1 MTDLV
6 SVASNAVSSYQR
18 ALGTISNNIA
28 NVATDGYSRQEVVL
42 QANPVAKV
50 GNTYM
55 GTGVTVDRLQR
66 QYDTFV
72 ESNLRSSNSD
82 LLSQEPMVNYANR
95 VIDIMGGPSM
105 GLSSALDQFFGSARN
120 LSADPASSV
129 LRGSFVRDAENLA
142 TRFGQLSG
150 QLDLV
155 QSETDQLVDSHVSE
169 MNTTIQQLAE
179 INIQL
184 TKQKN
189 ASSQPPDLLD
199 QRDKLLK
206 DLSGY
211 ARINT
216 FFQQNGSVTVSLGPS
231 ITRDVVVDGIK
242 SFRIGTSFNAASPE
256 KVALVIDPYGDASPL
271 TSLTS
276 GKLSGLMSF
285 REQVLGSSRSALN
298 VLANSVVTEV
308 NALHEGGIDAY
319 GNKGVALFTIDAS
332 DTAAAGT
339 MQVAFSDPL
348 RVASAAQFR
357 VIESPLNISDVDANI
372 SYEAPVFTGPKAL
385 DQVLANN
392 PETSKPLSVQV
403 SISNP
408 VAAVTTIPNGFSDV
422 QILLGEADAGQQLQ
436 VFTRDGRQILGEA
449 LSTTLQGQV
458 MTAAN
463 GFVPNATYNPNYLN
477 LSGPAAYKDIS
488 VFYGAKAE
496 MQKIDGWDMTNLDP
510 EKHVRKTQTNS
521 PAVLEGGRMLASPMT
536 IASNTFTLNGVSL
549 NATTAANLDQG
560 MQASDLKNWIQAA
573 IDSSKLVDATDKRL
587 ATFSVSAQNDIR
599 IPAKQINLTLPVTL
613 RGGNGSNATISSTN
627 DELGF
632 ANVSE
637 MVDAINEVK
646 ETTQVEASLDPSG
659 NLVLRNLP
667 SSEEE
672 LGTEGDDIVI
682 SGVVPNSLGIATG
695 TYKGR
700 ISISRALDV
709 GVNTVVELGFG
720 KDPDTKN
727 TIGTPADLAMLGF
740 KTGAYIKGSANEDL
754 LVFVTGTG
762 EAKVSAAYQGA
773 LVNFK
778 ESLRTQ
784 PLDIKFSTASVSG
797 FQKSYYTITDIKTQT
812 EVARREFD
820 PTKPELFITYQGL
833 KIGFSSPPKDGDTFT
848 VDGNKDGTGN
858 NENMLALA
866 NLENKN
872 VMGGG
877 KTMGA
882 YYIDHVNDMGN
893 IARQAAISQSALQ
906 VVYDQAVT
914 ARDEV
919 SGVSLD
925 QEAANLIRFQQAYQ
939 AAAKILQ
946 VASQLFDSV
955 LQVR

>member
-50 GNTYM
+50 GNTYL

-142 TRFGQLSG
+142 TRFGQLSS

-155 QSETDQLVDSHVSE
+155 QSETDQLVDGHVSE

-179 INIQL
+179 INVQL

-189 ASSQPPDLLD
+189 AANQPPDLLD

-206 DLSGY
+206 ELSSY

-216 FFQQNGSVTVSLGPS
+216 FFQENGSVKVSLGPS
-231 ITRDVVVDGIK
+231 ITRDLVVDGIK
-242 SFRIGTSFNAASPE
+242 SFRIGTSFSAASPE
-256 KVALVIDPYGDASPL
+256 KVALVIDPYGDAAPL

-298 VLANSVVTEV
+298 VLANSVVKEV

-319 GNKGVALFTIDAS
+319 GNKGIALFSIKAT

-357 VIESPLNISDVDANI
+357 VVEAPNNTSGVDA
-372 SYEAPVFTGPKAL
+372 SVAYEPMLVTGPKAL
-385 DQVLANN
+385 NQALVNN
-392 PETSKPLSVQV
+392 PNASSAVNLQV
-403 SISNP
+403 SISRP
-408 VAAVTTIPNGFSDV
+408 VGAVATIPNGFNDV
-422 QILLGEADAGQQLQ
+422 QIFMGEADAGQQLQ
-436 VFTRDGRQILGEA
+436 VFTRDGRQIIGA
-449 LSTTLQGQV
+449 SIASDTTLQGQV

-463 GFVPNATYNPNYLN
+463 GFVPNATYSAQYLN
-477 LSGPAAYKDIS
+477 VNGAASYKDLS
-488 VFYGAKAE
+488 VFYGAKAN
-496 MQKIDGWDMTNLDP
+496 MQSVAQWDLAETDP
-510 EKHVRKTQTNS
+510 EKHTVLPKKLT
-521 PAVLEGGRMLASPMT
+521 PAILEGDRMLAMSSITDGM
-536 IASNTFTLNGVSL
+536 FKLNGVTL
-549 NATTAANLDQG
+549 GAHTPATG
-560 MQASDLKNWIQAA
+560 SSMQASDLKTWIGNAITAAKQA
-573 IDSSKLVDATDKRL
+573 SATETRL
-587 ATFSVSAQNDIR
+587 AKFSVNATNDIKV
-599 IPAKQINLTLPVTL
+599 PAKQINLKLGITLAGATGSAVSIASTDTTNGYASLQAMVT
-613 RGGNGSNATISSTN
+613 
-627 DELGF
+627 
-632 ANVSE
+632 
-637 MVDAINEVK
+637 AINDVK
-646 ETTQVEASLDPSG
+646 ATTKVVATQDANGD
-659 NLVLRNLP
+659 LVLSNL
-667 SSEEE
+667 EN
-672 LGTEGDDIVI
+672 TEGNDITV

-700 ISISRALDV
+700 ISITRELDV
-709 GVNTVVELGFG
+709 GADTPVELGFG
-720 KDPDTKN
+720 T
-727 TIGTPADLAMLGF
+727 GTPADLVKLGF
-740 KTGAYIKGSANEDL
+740 KTGAYIKGSASEDL
-754 LVFVTGTG
+754 LVFVTGSGDTKIN
-762 EAKVSAAYQGA
+762 ATYSGA
-773 LVNFK
+773 VVNAK

-784 PLDIKFSTASVSG
+784 PLQIKFDSATH
-797 FQKSYYTITDIKTQT
+797 YTITDITTQT
-812 EVARREFD
+812 EVASRNFD
-820 PTKPELFITYQGL
+820 PTQSELFITYQGL
-833 KIGFSSPPKDGDTFT
+833 KVGFSSPPKVGDLYT

-858 NENMLALA
+858 NENMLAIA
-866 NLENKN
+866 NLESKG
-872 VMGGG
+872 VMGGS

-925 QEAANLIRFQQAYQ
+925 QEAADLIRFQQAYQ

>member
-50 GNTYM
+50 GNTYL
-55 GTGVTVDRLQR
+55 GTGVTVESVKR
-66 QYDTFV
+66 QYDTFA
-72 ESNLRSSNSD
+72 EANLRNSNSD
-82 LLSQEPMVNYANR
+82 LTSQEPMVTYANR

-142 TRFGQLSG
+142 TRFGQLSS

-155 QSETDQLVDSHVSE
+155 QSETDQLVDGHVSE

-179 INIQL
+179 INVQL

-189 ASSQPPDLLD
+189 AANQPPDLLD

-206 DLSGY
+206 ELSSY

-216 FFQQNGSVTVSLGPS
+216 FFQENGSVKVSLGPS
-231 ITRDVVVDGIK
+231 ITRDLVVDGIK

-256 KVALVIDPYGDASPL
+256 KVALVIDPYGDAAPL

-298 VLANSVVTEV
+298 VLANSVVKEV

-319 GNKGVALFTIDAS
+319 GNKGIALFSIKAT

-357 VIESPLNISDVDANI
+357 VVEAPNNTSGVDA
-372 SYEAPVFTGPKAL
+372 SVAYEPMVVTGPKAINQAL
-385 DQVLANN
+385 VNN
-392 PETSKPLSVQV
+392 PSASSAVNLQV
-403 SISNP
+403 SISRP
-408 VAAVTTIPNGFSDV
+408 VGAVATIPNGFNDV
-422 QILLGEADAGQQLQ
+422 QIFMGEADAGQQLQ
-436 VFTRDGRQILGEA
+436 VFTRDGRQIVGA
-449 LSTTLQGQV
+449 SIASDTTLQGQV

-463 GFVPNATYNPNYLN
+463 GFVANATYSAQYLN
-477 LSGPAAYKDIS
+477 VNGAASYKDLT
-488 VFYGAKAE
+488 VFYGAKAN
-496 MQKIDGWDMTNLDP
+496 MQSVSQWDLAETDP
-510 EKHVRKTQTNS
+510 EKHTVLPKKLT
-521 PAVLEGGRMLASPMT
+521 PAVLEGDRMLAMSSITDGM
-536 IASNTFTLNGVSL
+536 FKLNGVSL
-549 NATTAANLDQG
+549 GAASPATGTS
-560 MQASDLKNWIQAA
+560 MQASDLKTWIGTAITAA
-573 IDSSKLVDATDKRL
+573 KQPGATETRL
-587 ATFSVSAQNDIR
+587 AKFSVSAANDIKV
-599 IPAKQINLTLPVTL
+599 PAKQINLKLGITLAGATGTAVSIASSDTTNGYASLQAMVT
-613 RGGNGSNATISSTN
+613 
-627 DELGF
+627 
-632 ANVSE
+632 
-637 MVDAINEVK
+637 AINDAK
-646 ETTQVEASLDPSG
+646 ATTKVVATQDANGD
-659 NLVLRNLP
+659 LVLSNL
-667 SSEEE
+667 E
-672 LGTEGDDIVI
+672 GTEGNDITV

-700 ISISRALDV
+700 ISITRELDV
-709 GVNTVVELGFG
+709 GADTPVELGFG
-720 KDPDTKN
+720 T
-727 TIGTPADLAMLGF
+727 GTPADLVKLGF
-740 KTGAYIKGSANEDL
+740 KTGAYIKGSASEDL
-754 LVFVTGTG
+754 LVFVTGSG
-762 EAKVSAAYQGA
+762 DAKINAAYSGSV
-773 LVNFK
+773 VNAK

-784 PLDIKFSTASVSG
+784 PLQIKFDTPTH
-797 FQKSYYTITDIKTQT
+797 YIITDVTTQT
-812 EVARREFD
+812 EVASRNFD
-820 PTKPELFITYQGL
+820 PTQTELFITYQGL
-833 KIGFSSPPKDGDTFT
+833 KVGFSSPPKAGDLYTI
-848 VDGNKDGTGN
+848 DGNKDGTGN
-858 NENMLALA
+858 NENMLQVID
-866 NLENKN
+866 LESKPA
-872 VMGGG
+872 MGGG
-877 KTMGA
+877 KTFA
-882 YYIDHVNDMGN
+882 AAYIDNVNDLGN
-893 IARQAAISQSALQ
+893 IARQATIAQSALT

-914 ARDEV
+914 ARDQV

-925 QEAANLIRFQQAYQ
+925 EEAADLVRYQQAYQ

>member
-50 GNTYM
+50 GNTYL

-142 TRFGQLSG
+142 TRFGQLSS

-155 QSETDQLVDSHVSE
+155 QSETDQLVEGHVSE

-179 INIQL
+179 INVQL
-184 TKQKN
+184 TKQKSATN
-189 ASSQPPDLLD
+189 QPPDLLD

-216 FFQQNGSVTVSLGPS
+216 FFQENGAVTVSLGPS

-242 SFRIGTSFNAASPE
+242 SFRIGTSFNSASPE

-276 GKLSGLMSF
+276 GKLSGLLSF

-298 VLANSVVTEV
+298 VLANAVVKEV
-308 NALHEGGIDAY
+308 NDLHEGGIDAY

-332 DTAAAGT
+332 DTASAGT
-339 MQVAFSDPL
+339 MALAFSDPL
-348 RVASAAQFR
+348 RVAAAAQFR
-357 VIESPLNISDVDANI
+357 VIEAPNNISGVDAFV
-372 SYEAPVFTGPKAL
+372 SYEAPITTGPKAINEAL
-385 DQVLANN
+385 LNNANASSAVN
-392 PETSKPLSVQV
+392 LHVT
-403 SISNP
+403 ISRP
-408 VAAVTTIPNGFSDV
+408 VGAVATIPNGFNDV
-422 QILLGEADAGQQLQ
+422 QIFMGEPDPGQQLQ
-436 VFTRDGRQILGEA
+436 VFTRDGRQIVGSSIA
-449 LSTTLQGQV
+449 SDTTLQGQV
-458 MTAAN
+458 MTEAN
-463 GFVPNATYNPNYLN
+463 GFVPNATYSAQYLN
-477 LSGPAAYKDIS
+477 VNGAASYKDLT
-488 VFYGAKAE
+488 VFYGAKAD
-496 MQKIDGWDMTNLDP
+496 MQSVPQWDLAESDP
-510 EKHVRKTQTNS
+510 EKHTVLPDKLM
-521 PAVLEGGRMLASPMT
+521 PALLEGDRMLAMSSISDGM
-536 IASNTFTLNGVSL
+536 FKLNGVSL
-549 NATTAANLDQG
+549 GAASPATPAAGL
-560 MQASDLKNWIQAA
+560 QASDLKTWISTAITAA
-573 IDSSKLVDATDKRL
+573 NQTNAADKRL
-587 ATFSVSAQNDIR
+587 AKFSVSASNDIKV
-599 IPAKQINLTLPVTL
+599 PAKQINLKLGVTL
-613 RGGNGSNATISSTN
+613 AGATGTAVSIASSDTNGYTSLQAMVAAINAESSTTKVVATQ
-627 DELGF
+627 D
-632 ANVSE
+632 ANG
-637 MVDAINEVK
+637 D
-646 ETTQVEASLDPSG
+646 
-659 NLVLRNLP
+659 LVLSNLA
-667 SSEEE
+667 
-672 LGTEGDDIVI
+672 GTEGNDITV
-682 SGVVPNSLGIATG
+682 SGVVPNALGIATG

-700 ISISRALDV
+700 ISISRELDP
-709 GVNTVVELGFG
+709 GADTPVELGLG
-720 KDPDTKN
+720 T
-727 TIGTPADLAMLGF
+727 GTPADLAKLGF
-740 KTGAYIKGSANEDL
+740 KTGVYIKGTANEDL

-762 EAKVSAAYQGA
+762 DAKINATYSGVVANA
-773 LVNFK
+773 K
-778 ESLRTQ
+778 ESLRTS
-784 PLDIKFSTASVSG
+784 PLQIKFDSDTH
-797 FQKSYYTITDIKTQT
+797 YTITDIATQT
-812 EVARREFD
+812 QVASRSFD
-820 PTKPELFITYQGL
+820 PTQAELFITYQGL
-833 KIGFSSPPKDGDTFT
+833 KVGFSSPPKTGDLYTI
-848 VDGNKDGTGN
+848 DGNKDGTGN
-858 NENMLALA
+858 NENMLAIA
-866 NLENKN
+866 NLESEG

-925 QEAANLIRFQQAYQ
+925 QEAADLIRFQQAYQ

>member
-6 SVASNAVSSYQR
+6 SVAANAVSSYQR

-50 GNTYM
+50 GNTYL

-129 LRGSFVRDAENLA
+129 LRGSFVRDAENLV
-142 TRFGQLSG
+142 TRFGQLSA

-155 QSETDQLVDSHVSE
+155 QSETDQLVDGHVVE
-169 MNTTIQQLAE
+169 MNTTIKQLAE
-179 INIQL
+179 INVQL

-189 ASSQPPDLLD
+189 AVNQPPDLLD

-216 FFQQNGSVTVSLGPS
+216 YFQENGAVTVSLGPS
-231 ITRDVVVDGIK
+231 ITRDLVVDGIQ
-242 SFRIGTSFNAASPE
+242 SFRIGTSFNSASPE

-276 GKLSGLMSF
+276 GKLSGLLSF

-298 VLANSVVTEV
+298 VLANAVVKEV
-308 NALHEGGIDAY
+308 NDLHEGGIDAY
-319 GNKGVALFTIDAS
+319 GKKGGALFSIDAT
-332 DTAAAGT
+332 DTASAGT
-339 MQVAFSDPL
+339 MQLAFSDPL
-348 RVASAAQFR
+348 RVAAAAQFR
-357 VIESPLNISDVDANI
+357 VVEAPNNISGVDASV
-372 SYEAPVFTGPKAL
+372 SYETPINSGPKAL
-385 DQVLANN
+385 NEALVNNANASSAVN
-392 PETSKPLSVQV
+392 LHVT
-403 SISNP
+403 ISRP
-408 VAAVTTIPNGFSDV
+408 VGAVATIPNGFNDV
-422 QILLGEADAGQQLQ
+422 QIFMGEADEGQQLQ
-436 VFTRDGRQILGEA
+436 VFTRDGRQIVGA
-449 LSTTLQGQV
+449 SIASDTTLQGQV

-463 GFVPNATYNPNYLN
+463 GFVPNATYSAQYLN
-477 LSGPAAYKDIS
+477 VNGAASYKDLT

-496 MQKIDGWDMTNLDP
+496 MQSVSQWDLAETDP
-510 EKHVRKTQTNS
+510 EKHTILPNKLT
-521 PAVLEGGRMLASPMT
+521 PAILEGDRMLAM
-536 IASNTFTLNGVSL
+536 ASISDGMFKLNGVSL
-549 NATTAANLDQG
+549 GAATPATAASG
-560 MQASDLKNWIQAA
+560 MQASDLKAWINTAITAA
-573 IDSSKLVDATDKRL
+573 NQTNATDKRL
-587 ATFSVSAQNDIR
+587 AKFAVSASNDIK
-599 IPAKQINLTLPVTL
+599 ISAKQINLKLGVTL
-613 RGGNGSNATISSTN
+613 GSATGTAVNIVSSATDGYPSLQAMVTAINAASSSTKVVASQ
-627 DELGF
+627 D
-632 ANVSE
+632 ANG
-637 MVDAINEVK
+637 D
-646 ETTQVEASLDPSG
+646 
-659 NLVLRNLP
+659 LVLSNLA
-667 SSEEE
+667 
-672 LGTEGDDIVI
+672 GTEGNDITV
-682 SGVVPNSLGIATG
+682 SGVVPNSLGIAAN

-700 ISISRALDV
+700 ISITRELDP
-709 GVNTVVELGFG
+709 GADTPVELGFG
-720 KDPDTKN
+720 T
-727 TIGTPADLAMLGF
+727 GTPADLAKLGF
-740 KTGAYIKGSANEDL
+740 KTGAYIKGTANEDL

-762 EAKVSAAYQGA
+762 DAKINAAYKGVVA
-773 LVNFK
+773 NAK
-778 ESLRTQ
+778 ESLRAQ
-784 PLDIKFSTASVSG
+784 PLQIKFDSATH
-797 FQKSYYTITDIKTQT
+797 YTITDITTQTQVASRNFDPTQT
-812 EVARREFD
+812 E
-820 PTKPELFITYQGL
+820 LIISYQGL
-833 KIGFSSPPKDGDTFT
+833 RVSFSSPPQTGDLYTI
-848 VDGNKDGTGN
+848 DGNKDGTGN
-858 NENMLALA
+858 NENMLAIA
-866 NLENKN
+866 NLESKG

-925 QEAANLIRFQQAYQ
+925 QEAADLIRFQQAYQ

>member
-6 SVASNAVSSYQR
+6 SVAANAVSSYQR

-50 GNTYM
+50 GNTYL

-129 LRGSFVRDAENLA
+129 LRGSFVRDAENLV
-142 TRFGQLSG
+142 TRFGQLSA

-155 QSETDQLVDSHVSE
+155 QSETDQLVDGHVVE
-169 MNTTIQQLAE
+169 MNTTIKQLAE
-179 INIQL
+179 INVQL

-189 ASSQPPDLLD
+189 AVNQPPDLLD

-206 DLSGY
+206 DLSGF

-216 FFQQNGSVTVSLGPS
+216 YFQENGAVTVSLGPS
-231 ITRDVVVDGIK
+231 ITRDLVVDGIQ
-242 SFRIGTSFNAASPE
+242 SFRIGTSFNSASPE

-276 GKLSGLMSF
+276 GKLSGLLSF

-298 VLANSVVTEV
+298 VLANAVVKEV
-308 NALHEGGIDAY
+308 NDLHEGGIDAY
-319 GNKGVALFTIDAS
+319 GNKGGALFSIDAT
-332 DTAAAGT
+332 DTASAGT
-339 MQVAFSDPL
+339 MQLAFSDPL
-348 RVASAAQFR
+348 RVAAAAQFR
-357 VIESPLNISDVDANI
+357 VVEAPNNISGVDASV
-372 SYEAPVFTGPKAL
+372 SYETPVNAGPKAL
-385 DQVLANN
+385 NEALVNNANASSAVN
-392 PETSKPLSVQV
+392 LHVT
-403 SISNP
+403 ISRP
-408 VAAVTTIPNGFSDV
+408 VGAVATIPNGFNDV
-422 QILLGEADAGQQLQ
+422 QIFMGEADEGQQLQ
-436 VFTRDGRQILGEA
+436 VFTRDGRQIVGA
-449 LSTTLQGQV
+449 SIASDTTLQGQV

-463 GFVPNATYNPNYLN
+463 GFVPNATYSAQYLN
-477 LSGPAAYKDIS
+477 VNGAASYKDLT

-496 MQKIDGWDMTNLDP
+496 MQSVSQWDLAETDP
-510 EKHVRKTQTNS
+510 EKHTILPNKLT
-521 PAVLEGGRMLASPMT
+521 PAILEGDRMLAM
-536 IASNTFTLNGVSL
+536 ASISDGMFKLNGVSL
-549 NATTAANLDQG
+549 GAATPATAASG
-560 MQASDLKNWIQAA
+560 MQASDLKAWINTAITAA
-573 IDSSKLVDATDKRL
+573 NQTNATDKRL
-587 ATFSVSAQNDIR
+587 AKFAVSASNDIK
-599 IPAKQINLTLPVTL
+599 ISAKQINLKLGVTL
-613 RGGNGSNATISSTN
+613 GSATGTAVNIVSSATDGYPSLQAMVTAINAASSSTKVVASQ
-627 DELGF
+627 D
-632 ANVSE
+632 ANG
-637 MVDAINEVK
+637 D
-646 ETTQVEASLDPSG
+646 
-659 NLVLRNLP
+659 LVLSNLA
-667 SSEEE
+667 
-672 LGTEGDDIVI
+672 GTEGNDITV
-682 SGVVPNSLGIATG
+682 SGVVPNSLGIAAN

-700 ISISRALDV
+700 ISITRELDP
-709 GVNTVVELGFG
+709 GADTPVELGFG
-720 KDPDTKN
+720 T
-727 TIGTPADLAMLGF
+727 GTPADLAKLGF
-740 KTGAYIKGSANEDL
+740 KTGAYIKGTANEDL

-762 EAKVSAAYQGA
+762 DAKINAAYKGVVA
-773 LVNFK
+773 NAK
-778 ESLRTQ
+778 ESLRAQ
-784 PLDIKFSTASVSG
+784 PLQIKFDSATH
-797 FQKSYYTITDIKTQT
+797 YTITDITTQTQVASRNFDPTQT
-812 EVARREFD
+812 E
-820 PTKPELFITYQGL
+820 LIISYQGL
-833 KIGFSSPPKDGDTFT
+833 RVSFSSPPQTGDLYTI
-848 VDGNKDGTGN
+848 DGNKDGTGN
-858 NENMLALA
+858 NENMLAIA
-866 NLENKN
+866 NLESKG

-925 QEAANLIRFQQAYQ
+925 QEAADLIRFQQAYQ

>member
-6 SVASNAVSSYQR
+6 SVAANAVSSYQR

-50 GNTYM
+50 GNTYL

-129 LRGSFVRDAENLA
+129 LRGSFVRDAENLV
-142 TRFGQLSG
+142 TRFGQLSA

-155 QSETDQLVDSHVSE
+155 QSETDQLVDGHVVE
-169 MNTTIQQLAE
+169 MNTTIKQLAE
-179 INIQL
+179 INVQL

-189 ASSQPPDLLD
+189 AVNQPPDLLD

-216 FFQQNGSVTVSLGPS
+216 YFQENGAVTVSLGPS
-231 ITRDVVVDGIK
+231 ITRDLVVDGIQ
-242 SFRIGTSFNAASPE
+242 SFRIGTSFNSASPE

-276 GKLSGLMSF
+276 GKLSGLLSF

-298 VLANSVVTEV
+298 VLANAVVKEV
-308 NALHEGGIDAY
+308 NDLHEGGIDAY
-319 GNKGVALFTIDAS
+319 GNKGGALFSIDAT
-332 DTAAAGT
+332 DTASAGT
-339 MQVAFSDPL
+339 MQLAFSDPL
-348 RVASAAQFR
+348 RVAAAAQFR
-357 VIESPLNISDVDANI
+357 VVEAPNNISGVDASV
-372 SYEAPVFTGPKAL
+372 SYETPVNAGPKAL
-385 DQVLANN
+385 NEALVNNANASSAVN
-392 PETSKPLSVQV
+392 LHVT
-403 SISNP
+403 ISRP
-408 VAAVTTIPNGFSDV
+408 VGAVATIPNGFNDV
-422 QILLGEADAGQQLQ
+422 QIFMGEADEGQQLQ
-436 VFTRDGRQILGEA
+436 VFTRDGRQIVGA
-449 LSTTLQGQV
+449 SIASDTTLQGQV

-463 GFVPNATYNPNYLN
+463 GFVPNATYSAQYLN
-477 LSGPAAYKDIS
+477 VNGAASYKDLT

-496 MQKIDGWDMTNLDP
+496 MQSVSQWDLAETDP
-510 EKHVRKTQTNS
+510 EKHTILPNKLT
-521 PAVLEGGRMLASPMT
+521 PAILEGDRMLAM
-536 IASNTFTLNGVSL
+536 ASISDGMFKLNGVSL
-549 NATTAANLDQG
+549 GAATPATAASG
-560 MQASDLKNWIQAA
+560 MQASDLKAWINTAITAA
-573 IDSSKLVDATDKRL
+573 NQTNATDKRL
-587 ATFSVSAQNDIR
+587 AKFAVSASNDIK
-599 IPAKQINLTLPVTL
+599 ISAKQINLKLGVTL
-613 RGGNGSNATISSTN
+613 GSATGTAVNIVSSATDGYPSLQAMVTAINAASSSTKVVASQ
-627 DELGF
+627 D
-632 ANVSE
+632 ANG
-637 MVDAINEVK
+637 D
-646 ETTQVEASLDPSG
+646 
-659 NLVLRNLP
+659 LVLSNLA
-667 SSEEE
+667 
-672 LGTEGDDIVI
+672 GTEGNDITV
-682 SGVVPNSLGIATG
+682 SGVVPNSLGIAAN

-700 ISISRALDV
+700 ISITRELDP
-709 GVNTVVELGFG
+709 GADTPVELGFG
-720 KDPDTKN
+720 T
-727 TIGTPADLAMLGF
+727 GTPADLAKLGF
-740 KTGAYIKGSANEDL
+740 KTGAYIKGTANEDL

-762 EAKVSAAYQGA
+762 DAKINAAYKGVVA
-773 LVNFK
+773 NAK
-778 ESLRTQ
+778 ESLRAQ
-784 PLDIKFSTASVSG
+784 PLQIKFDSATH
-797 FQKSYYTITDIKTQT
+797 YTITDITTQTQVASRNFDPTQT
-812 EVARREFD
+812 E
-820 PTKPELFITYQGL
+820 LIISYQGL
-833 KIGFSSPPKDGDTFT
+833 RVSFSSPPQTGDLYTI
-848 VDGNKDGTGN
+848 DGNKDGTGN
-858 NENMLALA
+858 NENMLAIA
-866 NLENKN
+866 NLESKG

-925 QEAANLIRFQQAYQ
+925 QEAADLIRFQQAYQ

>member
-6 SVASNAVSSYQR
+6 SVAANAVSSYQR

-50 GNTYM
+50 GNTYL

-129 LRGSFVRDAENLA
+129 LRGSFVRDAENLV
-142 TRFGQLSG
+142 TRFGQLSA

-155 QSETDQLVDSHVSE
+155 QSETDQLVDGHVVE
-169 MNTTIQQLAE
+169 MNTTIKQLAE
-179 INIQL
+179 INVQL

-189 ASSQPPDLLD
+189 AVNQPPDLLD

-206 DLSGY
+206 DLSGF

-216 FFQQNGSVTVSLGPS
+216 YFQENGAVTVSLGPS
-231 ITRDVVVDGIK
+231 ITRDLVVDGIQ
-242 SFRIGTSFNAASPE
+242 SFRIGTSFNSASPE

-276 GKLSGLMSF
+276 GKLSGLLSF

-298 VLANSVVTEV
+298 VLANAVVKEV
-308 NALHEGGIDAY
+308 NDLHEGGIDAY
-319 GNKGVALFTIDAS
+319 GKKGGALFSIDAT
-332 DTAAAGT
+332 DTASAGT
-339 MQVAFSDPL
+339 MQLAFSDPL
-348 RVASAAQFR
+348 RVAAAAQFR
-357 VIESPLNISDVDANI
+357 VVEAPNNISGVDASV
-372 SYEAPVFTGPKAL
+372 SYETPINSGPKAL
-385 DQVLANN
+385 NEALVNNANASSAVN
-392 PETSKPLSVQV
+392 LHVT
-403 SISNP
+403 ISRP
-408 VAAVTTIPNGFSDV
+408 VGAVATIPNGFNDV
-422 QILLGEADAGQQLQ
+422 QIFMGEADEGQQLQ
-436 VFTRDGRQILGEA
+436 VFTRDGRQIVGA
-449 LSTTLQGQV
+449 SIASDTTLQGQV

-463 GFVPNATYNPNYLN
+463 GFVPNATYSAQYLN
-477 LSGPAAYKDIS
+477 VNGAASYKDLT

-496 MQKIDGWDMTNLDP
+496 MQSVSQWDLAETDP
-510 EKHVRKTQTNS
+510 EKHTILPNKLT
-521 PAVLEGGRMLASPMT
+521 PAILEGDRMLAM
-536 IASNTFTLNGVSL
+536 ASISDGMFKLNGVSL
-549 NATTAANLDQG
+549 GAATPATAASG
-560 MQASDLKNWIQAA
+560 MQASDLKAWINTAITAA
-573 IDSSKLVDATDKRL
+573 NQTNATDKRL
-587 ATFSVSAQNDIR
+587 AKFAVSASNDIK
-599 IPAKQINLTLPVTL
+599 ISAKQINLKLGVTL
-613 RGGNGSNATISSTN
+613 GSATGTAVNIVSSATDGYPSLQAMVTAINAASSSTKVVASQ
-627 DELGF
+627 D
-632 ANVSE
+632 ANG
-637 MVDAINEVK
+637 D
-646 ETTQVEASLDPSG
+646 
-659 NLVLRNLP
+659 LVLSNLA
-667 SSEEE
+667 
-672 LGTEGDDIVI
+672 GTEGNDITV
-682 SGVVPNSLGIATG
+682 SGVVPNSLGIAAN

-700 ISISRALDV
+700 ISITRELDP
-709 GVNTVVELGFG
+709 GADTPVELGFG
-720 KDPDTKN
+720 T
-727 TIGTPADLAMLGF
+727 GTPADLAKLGF
-740 KTGAYIKGSANEDL
+740 KTGAYIKGTANEDL

-762 EAKVSAAYQGA
+762 DAKINATYKGVVANA
-773 LVNFK
+773 K
-778 ESLRTQ
+778 ESLRAQ
-784 PLDIKFSTASVSG
+784 PLQIKFDSATH
-797 FQKSYYTITDIKTQT
+797 YTITDITTQTQVASRNFDPTQT
-812 EVARREFD
+812 E
-820 PTKPELFITYQGL
+820 LIISYQGL
-833 KIGFSSPPKDGDTFT
+833 RVSFSSPPQTGDLYTI
-848 VDGNKDGTGN
+848 DGNKDGTGN
-858 NENMLALA
+858 NENMLAIA
-866 NLENKN
+866 NLESKG

-925 QEAANLIRFQQAYQ
+925 QEAADLIRFQQAYQ

>member
-50 GNTYM
+50 GNTYL

-142 TRFGQLSG
+142 TRFGQLSS

-155 QSETDQLVDSHVSE
+155 QSETDQLVDGHVSE

-179 INIQL
+179 INVQL
-184 TKQKN
+184 TKQKSATN
-189 ASSQPPDLLD
+189 QPPDLLD

-206 DLSGY
+206 ELSSF

-216 FFQQNGSVTVSLGPS
+216 YFQENGSVTVSLGPS
-231 ITRDVVVDGIK
+231 ITRVLVVDGIK
-242 SFRIGTSFNAASPE
+242 SFRIGTSFSAASPE
-256 KVALVIDPYGDASPL
+256 KVALVIDPYGDAAPL

-298 VLANSVVTEV
+298 VLANSVVKEV

-319 GNKGVALFTIDAS
+319 GNKGIALFSIKAT

-357 VIESPLNISDVDANI
+357 VVEAPNNTSGVDA
-372 SYEAPVFTGPKAL
+372 SVAYEPMLVTGPKAL
-385 DQVLANN
+385 NQALVNN
-392 PETSKPLSVQV
+392 PNASSAVNLQV
-403 SISNP
+403 SISRPVGP
-408 VAAVTTIPNGFSDV
+408 VATIPNGFNDV
-422 QILLGEADAGQQLQ
+422 QIFMGEADAGQQLQ
-436 VFTRDGRQILGEA
+436 VFTRDGRQIVGA
-449 LSTTLQGQV
+449 SIASDTTLQGQV

-463 GFVPNATYNPNYLN
+463 GFVPNATYSAQYLN
-477 LSGPAAYKDIS
+477 VNGAASYKDLT
-488 VFYGAKAE
+488 VFYGAKAN
-496 MQKIDGWDMTNLDP
+496 MQSVSQWDLAETDP
-510 EKHVRKTQTNS
+510 EKHTVLPKKLT
-521 PAVLEGGRMLASPMT
+521 PAILEGDRMLAMSSITDGM
-536 IASNTFTLNGVSL
+536 FKLNGVTL
-549 NATTAANLDQG
+549 GAHTPATG
-560 MQASDLKNWIQAA
+560 SSMQASDLKTWIGTAITAA
-573 IDSSKLVDATDKRL
+573 KQSSATETRL
-587 ATFSVSAQNDIR
+587 AKFSVSAANDIKV
-599 IPAKQINLTLPVTL
+599 PAKQINLRLGITLAGATGAAVSIASSDTTNGYASLQAMVT
-613 RGGNGSNATISSTN
+613 
-627 DELGF
+627 
-632 ANVSE
+632 
-637 MVDAINEVK
+637 AINNASA
-646 ETTQVEASLDPSG
+646 TTKVVATQDANGD
-659 NLVLRNLP
+659 LVLSNL
-667 SSEEE
+667 EN
-672 LGTEGDDIVI
+672 TEGNDITV

-700 ISISRALDV
+700 ISITRELDV
-709 GVNTVVELGFG
+709 GADTPVELGFG
-720 KDPDTKN
+720 T
-727 TIGTPADLAMLGF
+727 GTPADLVKLGF
-740 KTGAYIKGSANEDL
+740 KTGAYIKGSASEDL
-754 LVFVTGTG
+754 LVFVTGSG
-762 EAKVSAAYQGA
+762 EAKINATYSGA
-773 LVNFK
+773 VVNAK

-784 PLDIKFSTASVSG
+784 PLQIKFDTPTH
-797 FQKSYYTITDIKTQT
+797 YIITDVTTQT
-812 EVARREFD
+812 EVASRNFD
-820 PTKPELFITYQGL
+820 PTQTELFITYQGL
-833 KIGFSSPPKDGDTFT
+833 KVGFSSPPKAGDLYTI
-848 VDGNKDGTGN
+848 DGNKDGTGN
-858 NENMLALA
+858 NENMLAIA
-866 NLENKN
+866 NLESKG

-877 KTMGA
+877 KTLGA

-925 QEAANLIRFQQAYQ
+925 QEAADLIRFQQAYQ

>member
-55 GTGVTVDRLQR
+55 GTGVTVDRVQR

-95 VIDIMGGPSM
+95 VIDVMGGPSM

-142 TRFGQLSG
+142 TRFGQLSS

-155 QSETDQLVDSHVSE
+155 QQETDQLVDSHVKE
-169 MNTTIQQLAE
+169 MNTTISQLAE
-179 INIQL
+179 INVQL
-184 TKQKN
+184 TKQKS
-189 ASSQPPDLLD
+189 ASAQPPDLLD

-206 DLSGY
+206 DLSSF

-216 FFQQNGSVTVSLGPS
+216 YFKENGAVSVSLGPS

-298 VLANSVVTEV
+298 VLANTVVSEI
-308 NALHEGGIDAY
+308 NDLHEGGIDAY
-319 GNKGVALFTIDAS
+319 GNKGVALFNIDKSSTAS
-332 DTAAAGT
+332 AGT
-339 MQVAFSDPL
+339 MEVAFADPL
-348 RVASAAQFR
+348 RVATAAQFR
-357 VIESPLNISDVDANI
+357 VIESPNNTSGTDASI
-372 SYEAPVFTGPKAL
+372 SYETPVSTGPKSL
-385 DQVLANN
+385 DQVLVNN
-392 PETSKPLSVQV
+392 PSSSAGVVFQVGTLRKVAPVATIQGGMKDV
-403 SISNP
+403 SIYLNSP
-408 VAAVTTIPNGFSDV
+408 GD
-422 QILLGEADAGQQLQ
+422 EQQLQ
-436 VFTRDGRQILGEA
+436 VFTRDGRQLLGAPVNEEY
-449 LSTTLQGQV
+449 QGQLL
-458 MTAAN
+458 TSAN
-463 GFVPNATYNPNYLN
+463 GFETGITYSDKYLN
-477 LSGPAAYKDIS
+477 KTGDLSYKDMA

-496 MQKIDGWDMTNLDP
+496 VSLIPQWDMT
-510 EKHVRKTQTNS
+510 EKNPDKHTALKPIAS
-521 PAVLEGGRMLASPMT
+521 PAELSGTR
-536 IASNTFTLNGVSL
+536 IASMTSIDANMLTLNGVTLTGKDIDGSTNL
-549 NATTAANLDQG
+549 TAKDIKGWLDSNISSNPVKLAGFAVKASNELVIPFGQIDASDTIGKPKYLSINGEMVSEEWTTVPELVQAINDASGSNVFASQASNGDLVLTNTPGHEGEDIVIDSEAIPNAFGISAGAYKGSISITRNLDP
-560 MQASDLKNWIQAA
+560 N
-573 IDSSKLVDATDKRL
+573 VDTP
-587 ATFSVSAQNDIR
+587 I
-599 IPAKQINLTLPVTL
+599 
-613 RGGNGSNATISSTN
+613 
-627 DELGF
+627 ELGF
-632 ANVSE
+632 AN
-637 MVDAINEVK
+637 
-646 ETTQVEASLDPSG
+646 
-659 NLVLRNLP
+659 
-667 SSEEE
+667 
-672 LGTEGDDIVI
+672 
-682 SGVVPNSLGIATG
+682 
-695 TYKGR
+695 
-700 ISISRALDV
+700 
-709 GVNTVVELGFG
+709 G
-720 KDPDTKN
+720 K
-727 TIGTPADLAMLGF
+727 PADLAKLGF
-740 KTGAYIKGSANEDL
+740 KTGAYLKGITQEDL
-754 LVFVTGTG
+754 LVFVTGSG
-762 EAKVSAAYQGA
+762 NAKVSASYSGQAA
-773 LVNFK
+773 DAK
-778 ESLRTQ
+778 EALRTQ
-784 PLDIKFSTASVSG
+784 PLEVKFFTKKVNNLD
-797 FQKSYYTITDIKTQT
+797 QSYYTITDLNTKT
-812 EVARREFD
+812 EVAQRNFD
-820 PTKPELFITYQGL
+820 PTQAKLFIQYQGL
-833 KIGFSSPPKDGDTFT
+833 KIGFTSPPKAGDIFT
-848 VDGNKDGTGN
+848 VDGNRDGVGN
-858 NENMLALA
+858 NENMLAIA
-866 NLENKN
+866 NLESKG

-906 VVYDQAVT
+906 VVYDQSVA

-925 QEAANLIRFQQAYQ
+925 QEAADLIRFQQAYQ

-955 LQVR
+955 LAVR

>member
-6 SVASNAVSSYQR
+6 SVAANAVSSYQR

-50 GNTYM
+50 GNTYL

-142 TRFGQLSG
+142 TRFGQLSS

-155 QSETDQLVDSHVSE
+155 QSETDQLVDGHVVE
-169 MNTTIQQLAE
+169 MNTTIKQLAE
-179 INIQL
+179 INVQL

-189 ASSQPPDLLD
+189 AVNQPPDLLD

-216 FFQQNGSVTVSLGPS
+216 YFQENGAVTVSLGPS

-242 SFRIGTSFNAASPE
+242 SFRIGTSFNSASPE

-276 GKLSGLMSF
+276 GKLSGLLSF

-298 VLANSVVTEV
+298 VLANAVVKEV
-308 NALHEGGIDAY
+308 NDLHQGGIDAY
-319 GNKGVALFTIDAS
+319 GNKGGALFSIDAT
-332 DTAAAGT
+332 DTASAGT
-339 MQVAFSDPL
+339 MQLAFSDPL
-348 RVASAAQFR
+348 RVAAAAQFR
-357 VIESPLNISDVDANI
+357 VVEAPNNISGVDASV
-372 SYEAPVFTGPKAL
+372 SYETPVNAGPKAL
-385 DQVLANN
+385 NEALVNNANASSAVN
-392 PETSKPLSVQV
+392 LHVT
-403 SISNP
+403 ISRP
-408 VAAVTTIPNGFSDV
+408 VGAVATIPNGFNDV
-422 QILLGEADAGQQLQ
+422 QIFMGEADEGQQLQ
-436 VFTRDGRQILGEA
+436 VFTRDGRQIVGA
-449 LSTTLQGQV
+449 SIASDSTLQGQV

-463 GFVPNATYNPNYLN
+463 GFVPNATYSAQYLN
-477 LSGPAAYKDIS
+477 VNGPASYKDLT

-496 MQKIDGWDMTNLDP
+496 MQSVSQWDLAETDP
-510 EKHVRKTQTNS
+510 EKHTVLPNKLT
-521 PAVLEGGRMLASPMT
+521 PAILEGGRMLAM
-536 IASNTFTLNGVSL
+536 ASISDGMFKLNGVSL
-549 NATTAANLDQG
+549 GAATPATAASG
-560 MQASDLKNWIQAA
+560 MQASDLKAWINTAITAA
-573 IDSSKLVDATDKRL
+573 NQTNAADKRL
-587 ATFSVSAQNDIR
+587 AKFAVSASNDIK
-599 IPAKQINLTLPVTL
+599 ISAKQINLKLGVTL
-613 RGGNGSNATISSTN
+613 GSATGTAVNIVSSETDGYPSLQAMVTAINAASSSTKVVASQ
-627 DELGF
+627 D
-632 ANVSE
+632 ANG
-637 MVDAINEVK
+637 D
-646 ETTQVEASLDPSG
+646 
-659 NLVLRNLP
+659 LVLSNLA
-667 SSEEE
+667 
-672 LGTEGDDIVI
+672 GTEGNDITV
-682 SGVVPNSLGIATG
+682 SGVVPNSLGIAAN

-700 ISISRALDV
+700 ISITRELDP
-709 GVNTVVELGFG
+709 GADTPVELGFG
-720 KDPDTKN
+720 T
-727 TIGTPADLAMLGF
+727 GTPADLAKLGF
-740 KTGAYIKGSANEDL
+740 KTGAYIKGTANEDL

-762 EAKVSAAYQGA
+762 DAKINAAYTGA
-773 LVNFK
+773 VANAK
-778 ESLRTQ
+778 ESLRAQ
-784 PLDIKFSTASVSG
+784 PLQIKFDSATH
-797 FQKSYYTITDIKTQT
+797 YTITDITTQT
-812 EVARREFD
+812 QVASRNFD
-820 PTKPELFITYQGL
+820 PTQSELIISYQGL
-833 KIGFSSPPKDGDTFT
+833 RVSFSSPPKTGDLYTI
-848 VDGNKDGTGN
+848 DGNKDGTGN
-858 NENMLALA
+858 NENMLAIA
-866 NLENKN
+866 NLESKG

-925 QEAANLIRFQQAYQ
+925 QEAADLIRFQQAYQ

>member
-50 GNTYM
+50 GNTYL

-82 LLSQEPMVNYANR
+82 LQSQEPMVNYANR

-129 LRGSFVRDAENLA
+129 LRGSFVRDAENLS
-142 TRFGQLSG
+142 TRFGQLSS

-155 QSETDQLVDSHVSE
+155 QNETDQLVNSHVAE

-179 INIQL
+179 VNVEM
-184 TKQKN
+184 TKQKSAAN
-189 ASSQPPDLLD
+189 QPPDLLD

-206 DLSGY
+206 DLSGF

-216 FFQQNGSVTVSLGPS
+216 FFQENGSVTVSLGPS

-242 SFRIGTSFNAASPE
+242 SYRIGTTFNAASPE
-256 KVALVIDPYGDASPL
+256 KVALVIDPYGNASPL

-276 GKLSGLMSF
+276 GKLSGLLSF

-298 VLANSVVTEV
+298 VLANTVVKEV
-308 NALHEGGIDAY
+308 NDLHQGGIDAY
-319 GNKGVALFTIDAS
+319 GNKGGALFKIDANN
-332 DTAAAGT
+332 TAAAGT
-339 MQVAFSDPL
+339 MQVAFTDPL
-348 RVASAAQFR
+348 RVAAAAQFR
-357 VIESPLNISDVDANI
+357 VVEAPNNTSGVDANVSYTPLDI
-372 SYEAPVFTGPKAL
+372 SGPKPLNEAL
-385 DQVLANN
+385 LNN
-392 PETSKPLSVQV
+392 PSASSAVNLHVT
-403 SISNP
+403 ISRP
-408 VAAVTTIPNGFSDV
+408 VGAVATIPNGMNDV
-422 QILLGEADAGQQLQ
+422 KIFMGEADAGQQLQ
-436 VFTRDGRQILGEA
+436 VFTRDGRQLVGSSMA
-449 LSTTLQGQV
+449 SDSTLQGQV

-463 GFVPNATYNPNYLN
+463 GFVANASYSAQYLN
-477 LSGPAAYKDIS
+477 VNGANSYKDLT
-488 VFYGAKAE
+488 VFYGAKAD
-496 MQKIDGWDMTNLDP
+496 MQSVPQWDMSETDP
-510 EKHVRKTQTNS
+510 EKHTVLPDKLM
-521 PAVLEGGRMLASPMT
+521 PAVLDGDRMLAMSSVSAGM
-536 IASNTFTLNGVSL
+536 FTLNGVSL
-549 NATTAANLDQG
+549 GNATPATPSAGL
-560 MQASDLKNWIQAA
+560 QASDLKTWINTAISAAKQAG
-573 IDSSKLVDATDKRL
+573 ATDTRL
-587 ATFSVSAQNDIR
+587 SKFTVSASNDIK
-599 IPAKQINLTLPVTL
+599 IPAKQINLKLGVTL
-613 RGGNGSNATISSTN
+613 TGATGSAVSIAPTDSVNGYASLQA
-627 DELGF
+627 
-632 ANVSE
+632 
-637 MVDAINEVK
+637 MVTAINNASA
-646 ETTQVEASLDPSG
+646 TTKVVASQDANG
-659 NLVLRNLP
+659 DLVLNNLA
-667 SSEEE
+667 
-672 LGTEGDDIVI
+672 GTEGNDITV

-700 ISISRALDV
+700 ISITRELDP
-709 GVNTVVELGFG
+709 GADTPVELGLG
-720 KDPDTKN
+720 T
-727 TIGTPADLAMLGF
+727 GTPADLAKLGF

-762 EAKVSAAYQGA
+762 DAKISAAYTGSRVDA
-773 LVNFK
+773 K

-784 PLDIKFSTASVSG
+784 PLQIKFDSPTH
-797 FQKSYYTITDIKTQT
+797 YTITDISTQT
-812 EVARREFD
+812 EVASRNFD
-820 PTKPELFITYQGL
+820 PTQSELFIGYQGL
-833 KIGFSSPPKDGDTFT
+833 RIGFSSPPKAGDLYTI
-848 VDGNKDGTGN
+848 DGNKDGTGN
-858 NENMLALA
+858 NENMLAIA
-866 NLENKN
+866 KLESDS

-877 KTMGA
+877 KTISA
-882 YYIDHVNDMGN
+882 YYIDQVNDMGN

-925 QEAANLIRFQQAYQ
+925 QEAADLIRFQQAYQ

>member
-142 TRFGQLSG
+142 TRFSQLSS

-155 QSETDQLVDSHVSE
+155 QSETDQLVDSHVAE

-179 INIQL
+179 INVQL

-189 ASSQPPDLLD
+189 AANQPPDLLD

-206 DLSGY
+206 DLSSF

-216 FFQQNGSVTVSLGPS
+216 YFQENGSVTVSLGPS
-231 ITRDVVVDGIK
+231 ITRDLVVDGIK
-242 SFRIGTSFNAASPE
+242 SYRIGTSFNAASPE

-298 VLANSVVTEV
+298 VLANSVVKEV

-319 GNKGVALFTIDAS
+319 GNKGVALFTIDA
-332 DTAAAGT
+332 TNTLAAGT
-339 MQVAFSDPL
+339 MQVAFADPL
-348 RVASAAQFR
+348 RVAAAAQFR
-357 VIESPLNISDVDANI
+357 VIESPLNTGEVDANI
-372 SYEAPVFTGPKAL
+372 TYGTPAFTGPKAL
-385 DQVLANN
+385 DQVLVNN
-392 PETSKPLSVQV
+392 PLTSKPLNVQV

-408 VAAVTTIPNGFSDV
+408 VAAVTTIPNGFNDV

-436 VFTRDGRQILGEA
+436 VFTRDGRQIMGA
-449 LSTTLQGQV
+449 AMSTTLQGQV

-463 GFVPNATYNPNYLN
+463 GFVANATYNANYLN
-477 LSGPAAYKDIS
+477 VTGSAGYKDLS

-496 MQKIDGWDMTNLDP
+496 IQKVTNWDMTNLDP
-510 EKHVRKTQTNS
+510 EKHVQKAPTNS
-521 PAVLEGGRMLASPMT
+521 PAVLEGGRMLASPAS
-536 IASNTFTLNGVSL
+536 IESNTFSLNGVNLGSK
-549 NATTAANLDQG
+549 NAANSTQG
-560 MQASDLKNWIQAA
+560 MQASDLNNWIQAA
-573 IDSSKLVDATDKRL
+573 IDTAKASGATDKRL
-587 ATFSVSAQNDIR
+587 ATFSVSAQNDIK
-599 IPAKQINLTLPVTL
+599 IPAKQINLKLSIIL
-613 RGGNGSNATISSTN
+613 KAGNGTAAATIAPV
-627 DELGF
+627 DPQVGF
-632 ANVSE
+632 ASVSA
-637 MVDAINEVK
+637 MADAINVFK
-646 ETTQVEASLDPSG
+646 NTSKVVASLDANGDLVLG
-659 NLVLRNLP
+659 NLP
-667 SSEEE
+667 
-672 LGTEGDDIVI
+672 GTEGDDIIV
-682 SGVVPNSLGIATG
+682 SGVVPNSLGIAAG

-709 GVNTVVELGFG
+709 GVDTPVELGFG
-720 KDPDTKN
+720 AN
-727 TIGTPADLAMLGF
+727 GTPADLAMMGF

-773 LVNFK
+773 PVNPK

-784 PLDIKFSTASVSG
+784 PLGIKFSIVTESG
-797 FQKSYYTITDIKTQT
+797 VQKSYYTITDTKTQS
-812 EVARREFD
+812 EVAKREFD

-833 KIGFSSPPKDGDTFT
+833 KIGFSSPPQDGDTFT

-858 NENMLALA
+858 NENMLAIA

-925 QEAANLIRFQQAYQ
+925 QEAADLIRFQQAYQ

>member
-42 QANPVAKV
+42 HANPVAKV

-189 ASSQPPDLLD
+189 ASNQPPDLLD

-242 SFRIGTSFNAASPE
+242 SFRIGTSFSAASPE

-298 VLANSVVTEV
+298 VLANSVVKEV
-308 NALHEGGIDAY
+308 NAMHEGGIDAY
-319 GNKGVALFTIDAS
+319 GNKGVALFTIDAA

-348 RVASAAQFR
+348 RVAAAAQFR

-372 SYEAPVFTGPKAL
+372 NYEAPVFTGPKAL
-385 DQVLANN
+385 DQVLVNN
-392 PETSKPLSVQV
+392 PETSKPLNVQL
-403 SISNP
+403 SSGNQ
-408 VAAVTTIPNGFSDV
+408 VAAVTTIPNGFNDV

-436 VFTRDGRQILGEA
+436 VFTRDGRQILGAA
-449 LSTTLQGQV
+449 LSTTLQGQL

-463 GFVPNATYNPNYLN
+463 GFVPNATYSSSCLN
-477 LSGPAAYKDIS
+477 LSGSTGYKDLS

-496 MQKIDGWDMTNLDP
+496 IKKIANWDMTNLDP
-510 EKHVRKTQTNS
+510 QKHVLKTPTNS
-521 PAVLEGGRMLASPMT
+521 AAVLEGGRMLASPLK
-536 IASNTFTLNGVSL
+536 IEANTFTLNGV
-549 NATTAANLDQG
+549 NLGAKIASNSTQG
-560 MQASDLKNWIQAA
+560 MQASDLRNWIQTAITAA
-573 IDSSKLVDATDKRL
+573 KESTTEKRL
-587 ATFSVSAQNDIR
+587 ATFSVKAQNDIR
-599 IPAKQINLTLPVTL
+599 IPAKQINLKLPVTL
-613 RGGNGSNATISSTN
+613 KGGNGTNQTISNAQ
-627 DELGF
+627 GF
-632 ANVSE
+632 ASISALA
-637 MVDAINEVK
+637 DAINAVK
-646 ETTQVEASLDPSG
+646 GTTKVVASIDSSGDLILG
-659 NLVLRNLP
+659 NLNTTEVN
-667 SSEEE
+667 S
-672 LGTEGDDIVI
+672 EGDDIVI

-700 ISISRALDV
+700 ISIERELANGFD
-709 GVNTVVELGFG
+709 TPVELGFG
-720 KDPDTKN
+720 TDLVTKN

-740 KTGAYIKGSANEDL
+740 KTGAYIKGTANEDL
-754 LVFVTGTG
+754 LVFVTGAG
-762 EAKVSAAYQGA
+762 DAKVSAAYQGTP
-773 LVNFK
+773 VNPK

-784 PLDIKFSTASVSG
+784 PLDIKFSTVSENG
-797 FQKSYYTITDIKTQT
+797 VQKSYYTITDINTQT

-833 KIGFSSPPKDGDTFT
+833 KIGFSSPPMDGDIFK

-925 QEAANLIRFQQAYQ
+925 QEAADLIRFQQAYQ

-946 VASQLFDSV
+946 IASQLFDSV

>member
-6 SVASNAVSSYQR
+6 SVAANAVSSYQR

-50 GNTYM
+50 GNTYL

-129 LRGSFVRDAENLA
+129 LRGSFVRDAENLV
-142 TRFGQLSG
+142 TRFGQLSA

-155 QSETDQLVDSHVSE
+155 QSETDQLVDGHVVE
-169 MNTTIQQLAE
+169 MNTTIKQLAE
-179 INIQL
+179 INVQL

-189 ASSQPPDLLD
+189 AVNQPPDLLD

-206 DLSGY
+206 DLSGF

-216 FFQQNGSVTVSLGPS
+216 YFQENGAVTVSLGPS
-231 ITRDVVVDGIK
+231 ITRDLVVDGIQ
-242 SFRIGTSFNAASPE
+242 SFRIGTSFNSASPE

-276 GKLSGLMSF
+276 GKLSGLLSF

-298 VLANSVVTEV
+298 VLANAVVKEV
-308 NALHEGGIDAY
+308 NDLHEGGIDAY
-319 GNKGVALFTIDAS
+319 GKKGGALFSIDAT
-332 DTAAAGT
+332 DTASAGT
-339 MQVAFSDPL
+339 MQLAFSDPL
-348 RVASAAQFR
+348 RVAAAAQFR
-357 VIESPLNISDVDANI
+357 VVEAPNNISGVDASV
-372 SYEAPVFTGPKAL
+372 SYETPVNAGPKAL
-385 DQVLANN
+385 NEALVNNANASSAVN
-392 PETSKPLSVQV
+392 LHVT
-403 SISNP
+403 ISRP
-408 VAAVTTIPNGFSDV
+408 VGAVATIPNGFNDV
-422 QILLGEADAGQQLQ
+422 QIFMGEADEGQQLQ
-436 VFTRDGRQILGEA
+436 VFTRDGRQIVGA
-449 LSTTLQGQV
+449 SIASDTTLQGQV

-463 GFVPNATYNPNYLN
+463 GFVPNATYSAQYLN
-477 LSGPAAYKDIS
+477 VNGAASYKDLT

-496 MQKIDGWDMTNLDP
+496 MQSVSQWDLAETDP
-510 EKHVRKTQTNS
+510 EKHTILPNKLT
-521 PAVLEGGRMLASPMT
+521 PAILEGDRMLAM
-536 IASNTFTLNGVSL
+536 ASISDGMFKLNGVSL
-549 NATTAANLDQG
+549 GAATPATAASG
-560 MQASDLKNWIQAA
+560 MQASDLKAWINTAITAA
-573 IDSSKLVDATDKRL
+573 NQTNATDKRL
-587 ATFSVSAQNDIR
+587 AKFAVSASNDIK
-599 IPAKQINLTLPVTL
+599 ISAKQINLKLGVTL
-613 RGGNGSNATISSTN
+613 GSATGTAVNIVSSATDGYPSLQAMVTAINAASSSTKVVASQ
-627 DELGF
+627 D
-632 ANVSE
+632 ANG
-637 MVDAINEVK
+637 D
-646 ETTQVEASLDPSG
+646 
-659 NLVLRNLP
+659 LVLSNLA
-667 SSEEE
+667 
-672 LGTEGDDIVI
+672 GTEGNDITV
-682 SGVVPNSLGIATG
+682 SGVVPNSLGIAAN

-700 ISISRALDV
+700 ISITRELDP
-709 GVNTVVELGFG
+709 GADTPVELGFG
-720 KDPDTKN
+720 T
-727 TIGTPADLAMLGF
+727 GTPADLAKLGF
-740 KTGAYIKGSANEDL
+740 KTGAYIKGTANEDL

-762 EAKVSAAYQGA
+762 DAKINAAYKGVVA
-773 LVNFK
+773 NAK
-778 ESLRTQ
+778 ESLRAQ
-784 PLDIKFSTASVSG
+784 PLQIKFDSATH
-797 FQKSYYTITDIKTQT
+797 YTITDITTQTQVASRNFDPTQT
-812 EVARREFD
+812 E
-820 PTKPELFITYQGL
+820 LIISYQGL
-833 KIGFSSPPKDGDTFT
+833 RVSFSSPPQTGDLYTI
-848 VDGNKDGTGN
+848 DGNKDGTGN
-858 NENMLALA
+858 NENMLAIA
-866 NLENKN
+866 NLESKG

-925 QEAANLIRFQQAYQ
+925 QEAADLIRFQQAYQ

>member
-6 SVASNAVSSYQR
+6 SVASNAVASYQR

-129 LRGSFVRDAENLA
+129 LRGSFVRDAENLV
-142 TRFGQLSG
+142 TRFGQLSA

-155 QSETDQLVDSHVSE
+155 QSETDQLVDGHVVE
-169 MNTTIQQLAE
+169 MNTTIKQLAE
-179 INIQL
+179 INVQL

-189 ASSQPPDLLD
+189 AVNQPPDLLD

-206 DLSGY
+206 DLSGF

-216 FFQQNGSVTVSLGPS
+216 YFQENGAVTVSLGPS
-231 ITRDVVVDGIK
+231 ITRDLVVDGIQ
-242 SFRIGTSFNAASPE
+242 SFRIGTSFNSASPE

-276 GKLSGLMSF
+276 GKLSGLLSF

-298 VLANSVVTEV
+298 VLANAVVKEV
-308 NALHEGGIDAY
+308 NDLHEGGIDAY
-319 GNKGVALFTIDAS
+319 GNKGGALFSIDAT
-332 DTAAAGT
+332 DTASAGT
-339 MQVAFSDPL
+339 MQLAFSDPL
-348 RVASAAQFR
+348 RVAAAAQFR
-357 VIESPLNISDVDANI
+357 VVEAPNNISGVDASV
-372 SYEAPVFTGPKAL
+372 SYETPVNAGPKAL
-385 DQVLANN
+385 NEALVNNANASSAVN
-392 PETSKPLSVQV
+392 LHVT
-403 SISNP
+403 ISRP
-408 VAAVTTIPNGFSDV
+408 VGAVATIPNGFNDV
-422 QILLGEADAGQQLQ
+422 QIFMGEADEGQQLQ
-436 VFTRDGRQILGEA
+436 VFTRDGRQIVGA
-449 LSTTLQGQV
+449 SIASDTTLQGQV

-463 GFVPNATYNPNYLN
+463 GFVPNATYSAQYLN
-477 LSGPAAYKDIS
+477 VNGPASYKDLT

-496 MQKIDGWDMTNLDP
+496 MQSVSQWDLAETDP
-510 EKHVRKTQTNS
+510 EKHTILPNKLT
-521 PAVLEGGRMLASPMT
+521 PAILEGDRMLAM
-536 IASNTFTLNGVSL
+536 ASISDGMFKLNGVSL
-549 NATTAANLDQG
+549 GAATPATAASG
-560 MQASDLKNWIQAA
+560 MQASDLKAWINTAITAA
-573 IDSSKLVDATDKRL
+573 NQTNAADKRL
-587 ATFSVSAQNDIR
+587 AKFAVSASNDIK
-599 IPAKQINLTLPVTL
+599 ISAKQINLKLGVTL
-613 RGGNGSNATISSTN
+613 GSATGTAVNIVSSATDGYPSLQAMVTAINAASSSTKVVASQ
-627 DELGF
+627 D
-632 ANVSE
+632 ANG
-637 MVDAINEVK
+637 D
-646 ETTQVEASLDPSG
+646 
-659 NLVLRNLP
+659 LVLSNLA
-667 SSEEE
+667 
-672 LGTEGDDIVI
+672 GTEGNDITV
-682 SGVVPNSLGIATG
+682 SGVVPNSLGIAAN

-700 ISISRALDV
+700 ISITRELDP
-709 GVNTVVELGFG
+709 GADTPVELGFG
-720 KDPDTKN
+720 T
-727 TIGTPADLAMLGF
+727 GTPADLAKLGF
-740 KTGAYIKGSANEDL
+740 KTGAYIKGTANEDL

-762 EAKVSAAYQGA
+762 DAKINAAYKGVVA
-773 LVNFK
+773 NAK
-778 ESLRTQ
+778 ESLRAQ
-784 PLDIKFSTASVSG
+784 PLQIKFDSATH
-797 FQKSYYTITDIKTQT
+797 YTITDITTQTQVASRNFDPTQT
-812 EVARREFD
+812 E
-820 PTKPELFITYQGL
+820 LIISYQGL
-833 KIGFSSPPKDGDTFT
+833 RVSFSSPPQTGDLYTI
-848 VDGNKDGTGN
+848 DGNKDGTGN
-858 NENMLALA
+858 NENMLAIA
-866 NLENKN
+866 NLESKG

-925 QEAANLIRFQQAYQ
+925 QEAADLIRFQQAYQ

>member
-6 SVASNAVSSYQR
+6 SVAANAVSSYQR

-50 GNTYM
+50 GNTYL

-129 LRGSFVRDAENLA
+129 LRGSFVRDAENLV
-142 TRFGQLSG
+142 TRFGQLSA

-155 QSETDQLVDSHVSE
+155 QSETDQLVDGHVVE
-169 MNTTIQQLAE
+169 MNTTIKQLAE
-179 INIQL
+179 INVQL

-189 ASSQPPDLLD
+189 AVNQPPDLLD

-206 DLSGY
+206 DLSGF

-216 FFQQNGSVTVSLGPS
+216 YFQENGAVTVSLGPS
-231 ITRDVVVDGIK
+231 ITRDLVVDGIQ
-242 SFRIGTSFNAASPE
+242 SFRIGTSFNSASPE

-276 GKLSGLMSF
+276 GKLSGLLSF

-298 VLANSVVTEV
+298 VLANAVVKEV
-308 NALHEGGIDAY
+308 NDLHEGGIDAY
-319 GNKGVALFTIDAS
+319 GNKGGALFSIDAT
-332 DTAAAGT
+332 DTASAGT
-339 MQVAFSDPL
+339 MQLAFSDPL
-348 RVASAAQFR
+348 RVAAAAQFR
-357 VIESPLNISDVDANI
+357 VVEAPNNISGVDASV
-372 SYEAPVFTGPKAL
+372 SYETPVNAGPKAL
-385 DQVLANN
+385 NEALVNNANASSAVN
-392 PETSKPLSVQV
+392 LHVT
-403 SISNP
+403 ISRP
-408 VAAVTTIPNGFSDV
+408 VGAVATIPNGFNDV
-422 QILLGEADAGQQLQ
+422 QIFMGEADEGQQLQ
-436 VFTRDGRQILGEA
+436 VFTRDGRQIVGA
-449 LSTTLQGQV
+449 SIASDTTLQGQV

-463 GFVPNATYNPNYLN
+463 GFVPNATYSAQYLN
-477 LSGPAAYKDIS
+477 VNGAASYKDLT

-496 MQKIDGWDMTNLDP
+496 MQSVSQWDLAETDP
-510 EKHVRKTQTNS
+510 EKHTILPNKLT
-521 PAVLEGGRMLASPMT
+521 PAILEGGRMLAM
-536 IASNTFTLNGVSL
+536 ASISDGMFKLNGVSL
-549 NATTAANLDQG
+549 GAATPATAASG
-560 MQASDLKNWIQAA
+560 MQASDLKAWINTAITAA
-573 IDSSKLVDATDKRL
+573 NQTNATDKRL
-587 ATFSVSAQNDIR
+587 AKFAVSASNDIK
-599 IPAKQINLTLPVTL
+599 ISAKQINLKLGVTL
-613 RGGNGSNATISSTN
+613 GSATGTAVNIVSSATDGYPSLQAMVTAINAASSSTKVVASQ
-627 DELGF
+627 D
-632 ANVSE
+632 ANG
-637 MVDAINEVK
+637 D
-646 ETTQVEASLDPSG
+646 
-659 NLVLRNLP
+659 LVLSNLA
-667 SSEEE
+667 
-672 LGTEGDDIVI
+672 GTEGNDITV
-682 SGVVPNSLGIATG
+682 SGVVPNSLGIAAN

-700 ISISRALDV
+700 ISITRELDP
-709 GVNTVVELGFG
+709 GADTPVELGFG
-720 KDPDTKN
+720 T
-727 TIGTPADLAMLGF
+727 GTPADLAKLGF
-740 KTGAYIKGSANEDL
+740 KTGAYIKGTANEDL

-762 EAKVSAAYQGA
+762 DAKINAAYKGVVA
-773 LVNFK
+773 NAK
-778 ESLRTQ
+778 ESLRAQ
-784 PLDIKFSTASVSG
+784 PLQIKFDSATH
-797 FQKSYYTITDIKTQT
+797 YTITDITTQTQVASRNFDPTQT
-812 EVARREFD
+812 E
-820 PTKPELFITYQGL
+820 LIISYQGL
-833 KIGFSSPPKDGDTFT
+833 RVSFSSPPQTGDLYTI
-848 VDGNKDGTGN
+848 DGNKDGTGN
-858 NENMLALA
+858 NENMLAIA
-866 NLENKN
+866 NLESKG

-925 QEAANLIRFQQAYQ
+925 QEAADLIRFQQAYQ

>member
-189 ASSQPPDLLD
+189 ASNQPPDLLD

-242 SFRIGTSFNAASPE
+242 SFRIGTSFSAASPE

-298 VLANSVVTEV
+298 VLANSVVKEV
-308 NALHEGGIDAY
+308 NAMHEGGIDAY
-319 GNKGVALFTIDAS
+319 GNKGVALFTIDAA

-348 RVASAAQFR
+348 RVAAAAQFR

-372 SYEAPVFTGPKAL
+372 NYEAPVFTGPKAL
-385 DQVLANN
+385 DQVLVNN
-392 PETSKPLSVQV
+392 PETSKPLNVQL
-403 SISNP
+403 SSGNQ
-408 VAAVTTIPNGFSDV
+408 VAAVTTIPNGFNDV

-436 VFTRDGRQILGEA
+436 VFTRDGRQILGAA
-449 LSTTLQGQV
+449 LSTTLQGQL

-463 GFVPNATYNPNYLN
+463 GFVPNATYSSSCLN
-477 LSGPAAYKDIS
+477 LSGSTGYKDLS

-496 MQKIDGWDMTNLDP
+496 IKKIANWDMTNLDP
-510 EKHVRKTQTNS
+510 QKHVLKTPTNS
-521 PAVLEGGRMLASPMT
+521 AAVLEGGRMLASPLK
-536 IASNTFTLNGVSL
+536 IEANTFTLNGV
-549 NATTAANLDQG
+549 NLGAKIASNSTQG
-560 MQASDLKNWIQAA
+560 MQASDLRNWIQTAITAA
-573 IDSSKLVDATDKRL
+573 KESTTEKRL
-587 ATFSVSAQNDIR
+587 ATFSVKAQNDIR
-599 IPAKQINLTLPVTL
+599 IPAKQINLKLPVTL
-613 RGGNGSNATISSTN
+613 KGGNGTNQTISNAQ
-627 DELGF
+627 GF
-632 ANVSE
+632 ASISALA
-637 MVDAINEVK
+637 DAINAVK
-646 ETTQVEASLDPSG
+646 GTTKVVASIDSSGDLILG
-659 NLVLRNLP
+659 NLNTTEVN
-667 SSEEE
+667 S
-672 LGTEGDDIVI
+672 EGDDIVI

-700 ISISRALDV
+700 ISIERELANGFD
-709 GVNTVVELGFG
+709 TPVELGFG
-720 KDPDTKN
+720 TDLVTKN

-740 KTGAYIKGSANEDL
+740 KTGAYIKGTANEDL
-754 LVFVTGTG
+754 LVFVTGAG
-762 EAKVSAAYQGA
+762 DAKVSAAYQGTP
-773 LVNFK
+773 VNPK

-784 PLDIKFSTASVSG
+784 PLDIKFSTVSENG
-797 FQKSYYTITDIKTQT
+797 VQKSYYTITDINTQT

-833 KIGFSSPPKDGDTFT
+833 KIGFSSPPMDGDIFK

-925 QEAANLIRFQQAYQ
+925 QEAADLIRFQQAYQ

-946 VASQLFDSV
+946 IASQLFDSV

>member
-50 GNTYM
+50 GNTYL

-142 TRFGQLSG
+142 TRFGQLSS

-155 QSETDQLVDSHVSE
+155 QSETDQLVESHVAE

-179 INIQL
+179 INVQL
-184 TKQKN
+184 TKQKSAAN
-189 ASSQPPDLLD
+189 QPPDLLD

-216 FFQQNGSVTVSLGPS
+216 FFQENGSVIVSLGPS

-242 SFRIGTSFNAASPE
+242 SYRIGTSFNAASPE

-276 GKLSGLMSF
+276 GKLSGLLSF

-298 VLANSVVTEV
+298 VLANTVVKEV
-308 NALHEGGIDAY
+308 NDLHEGGIDAY
-319 GNKGVALFTIDAS
+319 GNKGGALFKIDGNN
-332 DTAAAGT
+332 TAAAGT
-339 MQVAFSDPL
+339 MELAFADPL
-348 RVASAAQFR
+348 RVAAAAQFR
-357 VIESPLNISDVDANI
+357 VIEAPNNISGVDASV
-372 SYEAPVFTGPKAL
+372 SYEAPVITGPKAINEAL
-385 DQVLANN
+385 VNNANASSAVN
-392 PETSKPLSVQV
+392 LHVT
-403 SISNP
+403 ISRP
-408 VAAVTTIPNGFSDV
+408 VGAVATIPNGFNDV
-422 QILLGEADAGQQLQ
+422 QIFMGEADEGQQLQ
-436 VFTRDGRQILGEA
+436 VFTRDGRQIVGA
-449 LSTTLQGQV
+449 SIAGDTTLQGQV

-463 GFVPNATYNPNYLN
+463 GFVPNATYSAQYLN
-477 LSGPAAYKDIS
+477 VNGSASYKDLT

-496 MQKIDGWDMTNLDP
+496 MQSVPQWDLAETDP
-510 EKHVRKTQTNS
+510 EKHTVLPDKLM
-521 PAVLEGGRMLASPMT
+521 PAILEGDRMLAMSAISSGM
-536 IASNTFTLNGVSL
+536 FKLNGVSL
-549 NATTAANLDQG
+549 GAATPATAAAGL
-560 MQASDLKNWIQAA
+560 QASDLKTWINTAITAA
-573 IDSSKLVDATDKRL
+573 KQSNASDTRL
-587 ATFSVSAQNDIR
+587 AKFAVSASNEIK
-599 IPAKQINLTLPVTL
+599 IPAKQINLKLGITLAGATGTAASIASSDTTNGYPSVAAMVT
-613 RGGNGSNATISSTN
+613 
-627 DELGF
+627 
-632 ANVSE
+632 
-637 MVDAINEVK
+637 AINAAK
-646 ETTQVEASLDPSG
+646 NTTKVVALQDANGD
-659 NLVLRNLP
+659 LVLTNL
-667 SSEEE
+667 E
-672 LGTEGDDIVI
+672 GTEGNDITV
-682 SGVVPNSLGIATG
+682 SGVVPNSLGIAAG

-700 ISISRALDV
+700 ISITRELDP
-709 GVNTVVELGFG
+709 GADTPVELGFG
-720 KDPDTKN
+720 T
-727 TIGTPADLAMLGF
+727 GTPADLAKLGF
-740 KTGAYIKGSANEDL
+740 KTGAYIKGTANEDL

-762 EAKVSAAYQGA
+762 DAKINAAYKGTVA
-773 LVNFK
+773 NAK

-784 PLDIKFSTASVSG
+784 PLQIKFDSATH
-797 FQKSYYTITDIKTQT
+797 YTITDITTQT
-812 EVARREFD
+812 EVASRSFD
-820 PTKPELFITYQGL
+820 PTQAQLFIDYQGL
-833 KIGFSSPPKDGDTFT
+833 RVSFSSPPKTGDLYTI
-848 VDGNKDGTGN
+848 DGNKDGTGN
-858 NENMLALA
+858 NENMLAIA
-866 NLENKN
+866 NLESES

-877 KTMGA
+877 KTISA

-925 QEAANLIRFQQAYQ
+925 QEAADLIRFQQAYQ